1 MRKFFYFIH
10 KSAVLTYFVCL
21 LFLFYG
27 SFMEQIPDEI
37 FVEKGDSLDG
47 ILMKGLSLRENST
60 DREFSTLTFGDI
72 KSNTVTSFI
81 EDGNVSGQTLGC
93 YLWGVFLIK
102 DVHVQLV
109 EGESVFASGRLVGI
123 YEQMKGV
130 LVLDSVSFENQN
142 GEVVEPAKGA
152 IRGGDYITEVDGQEV
167 NSKEDIVKL
176 VDSAKGEY
184 MRFSILRGN
193 EESEVLIQPQKS
205 SEGSYLAGIWIKDDL
220 AGIGTMTYY
229 TIDKEFGALGHGIGD
244 GVTENLLSVHDGDL
258 YNMSLQRID
267 KGVAG
272 KPGQVA
278 GTIYFGSKSHIGH
291 LDNNLNIGIYGT
303 LDDEDYTAYSE
314 TDHLY
319 EAAHKQ
325 DIEIGSAQIIS
336 EVSGELKTYDVKIT
350 EVDLGT
356 KDENKGIVL
365 QITDDELIE
374 LTGGIIQ
381 GMSGSPIIQNGRII
395 GAVTHVFVNDPTQG
409 YGIFIENMLER

>member
-93 YLWGVFLIK
+93 YLWGIFPIK

-130 LVLDSVSFENQN
+130 LVLDSVSFENEN

-152 IRGGDYITEVDGQEV
+152 IRGGDYITAVDGQEV

-176 VDSAKGEY
+176 VDSAKGGY

-220 AGIGTMTYY
+220 AGIGTITYY
-229 TIDKEFGALGHGIGD
+229 TNDKKFGALGHGIGD
-244 GVTENLLSVHDGDL
+244 GTKAGQLLDVNSGDL
-258 YNMSLQRID
+258 YKMELSKI
-267 KGVAG
+267 KKG
-272 KPGQVA
+272 KPKDPGELA
-278 GTIYFGSKSHIGH
+278 GVVYFGNKSHLGT
-291 LDNNLNIGIYGT
+291 LDGNSDNGIFGT
-303 LDDEDYTAYSE
+303 LDDEEWDEYTKGDDFYEIAKESE
-314 TDHLY
+314 VMT
-319 EAAHKQ
+319 KK
-325 DIEIGSAQIIS
+325 AQIIS
-336 EVSGELKTYDVKIT
+336 YISGQKEKYDIKILAVDHDVEDNNKKLVIEVT
-350 EVDLGT
+350 
-356 KDENKGIVL
+356 DEK
-365 QITDDELIE
+365 LID

-381 GMSGSPIIQNGRII
+381 GMSGSPIIQDGKII
-395 GAVTHVFVNDPTQG
+395 GAVTHVFVNDPTEG
-409 YGIFIENMLER
+409 YGILIEDMMK